1 MKILVPGNLVEA
13 ITCSDCKAVFEFDRK
28 KDVKTESDGE
38 YSYTTVKCPYCD
50 YNVSYDQKNVKETA
64 KKVEELRLQEL
75 SKKPPCQ
82 RCARCSCH
90 DSET

>member
-28 KDVKTESDGE
+28 KDVKTHSGE
-38 YSYTTVKCPYCD
+38 EYYYTTVKCPYCEHK
-50 YNVSYDQKNVKETA
+50 VSYEQENVKETA
-64 KKVEELRLQEL
+64 KKLEEL
-75 SKKPPCQ
+75 KNAKPACQ
-82 RCARCSCH
+82 RCAQCSCH